1 MASSVEGKVQ
11 RSCRAADAGTLLV
24 RHHVQPRRALYALP
38 ASEAKLCAVGQHRLT
53 EVRSIDDDEL
63 IEQSW
68 DHPSGRGK
76 RSKLW
81 VGATYLLSD
90 KHDHASALAAVK
102 KIRDKNEAKKEA
114 RKKAFFD
121 VNQLSDNKG
130 CMTKGVKEVVYDM
143 SSFLQQAIDKYKKL
157 AGPQFQHLRKVA
169 TPFHDD
175 KIARPVGTEAEPRGQ
190 LAPIASRILMKL
202 LFAARMARYDL
213 LRAVQGLASRVTKW
227 SVECDKALHRL
238 MCYVAST
245 LEYRMRGFMGDD
257 VSTCKLWLFADSDHA
272 GEHDSKSTSGGF
284 LALVGPNTY
293 FPLAAFSKKQTSIA
307 LSSTEA
313 EVVCA
318 NVSLR
323 ALGLPSSALWSVLQN
338 AGGDSSTKPKH
349 TPRKGDVPN
358 KLLSNHPDSLIQGV
372 TYLGTSHLIDGR
384 VVELLTNLSSLP
396 EPVEMNTHPLRDVWV
411 KLKGTWVQVEEAVAW
426 EELKR
431 RDRPVDP
438 KAEACVIVY
447 RRSTMDY
454 RRHADAEAFMH
465 REIEGIRNTGG
476 RSSEELA
483 PKGSDKDMGLVVTVP
498 HSIQPVVLEDNQA
511 TIRILE
517 SGKSPAF
524 RHADKTQRINLGWIS
539 EQFRRKHYDIAY
551 ISTLLQAAD
560 ILTKPFTN
568 AEKWSRALALM
579 AISPLKL
586 DVRKSGAA
594 ATTPGSTLLTQ
605 RSPPLHKR
613 LIIEVCCGDDSLI
626 GNLAINKYK
635 DCKVVRITESMNL
648 NDPKTRRE
656 VLSIAKEAHK
666 DGLRILVWASLPCTG
681 GSQWARLNLAVD
693 KNRSAVFEARR
704 KFTKLWASFVDLS
717 HGLDRLLVDYA
728 IEWPQDC
735 EYWKWTR
742 IVKWIEGKPIRK
754 AHFDGC
760 RFGLRNEKGES
771 VKKPWTIATTL
782 DSLYVAFRDKCC
794 TGGHVHGK
802 CNRSSEE
809 YCLRMVDLIHKA
821 FQENMSRTPCTY
833 VAAPAIKLP
842 SNPRL
847 ESPPCLSEGM
857 ASRAVEILS
866 AEERAARLQE
876 MSAAATDADRLA
888 DALAGLSSPA
898 WWNDA
903 VRNFREPTEADS
915 PDDLFLRVI
924 PVQQW
929 LDLRKGYP
937 SVPWTTIYEMWYR
950 IYGVRAYST
959 DDVPSKTV
967 HDSSLA
973 GWTQT
978 MLDLI
983 FDMAV
988 VGWGPRAQSAFDVSK
1003 PYDLCYRVTEM
1014 EHGLSDR
1021 PLHTDVVQLLGGFY
1035 TPAFERI
1042 PPPPTMKSQVLII
1055 GDSSLALCT
1064 HKGGRAIN
1072 KMTFQGPLRDV
1083 LSHDPRVTEVNVMME
1098 WGKDLTLLTQIVED
1112 FLRIHHP
1119 DGLDIFISWA
1129 GNDVHGPY
1137 GYQGYTWHL
1146 VSPWIKQTEEQI
1158 RRAEHW
1164 PVKQLAKVETA
1175 LRKVVALAGHE
1186 CVRSLTVVAGTVAQ
1200 AYGLDW
1206 EYDREMK
1213 KHTDYLVA
1221 NGVRVVDPYA
1231 LLYGTVRY
1239 DKYHMVAT
1247 QDNFQAATDWW
1258 RALVSTTLTGRQIF
1272 MMREDFL
1279 ANQRSQI
1286 FNNHFHL
1293 AQPEMSLTVPPCTD
1307 MVRPRIEDFA
1317 WRAPTSRD
1325 QSEEIIVAQNVVRKA
1340 TNPSDEDHPD
1350 MGAVPITEDDRAYLN
1365 PDGSGGDDDEVILF
1379 DANNPRVRRLMEAL
1393 DSVEGQL
1400 DDEQAVEIEKERG
1413 IDTIVIND
1421 PDDPDIACEPLL
1433 PINEPDSS
1441 VEEILHQ
1448 TRERVRQDK
1457 TLIDLS
1463 EDVTDLGNKVL
1474 PAPSR
1479 AAPPKA
1485 MPARAP
1491 PGRDGPTIDESAA
1504 YWCVGS
1510 EMPVIQIRRYLSPNA
1525 LETLSRKMTWLLR
1538 GFSKKC
1544 AHAPHLEFDGNG
1556 TTSFPAF
1563 FEALGQI
1570 WNGLRME
1577 QIFQVC
1583 ESSEKERFEF
1593 LIHPGGRILRCR
1605 AIQGHSGAL
1614 MTENSD
1620 PMLVNR
1626 RSFHLVDGWRPSLR
1640 EYPPVGEAGFTH
1652 STFHTMPKMGYHST
1666 YFRHFRS
1673 IVESGII
1680 PGGMSRD
1687 GSRRRFYAVM
1697 SPKPA
1702 WERDCM
1708 EGVRPDA
1715 EIEFVV
1721 DLQMAALDGVRIFET
1736 AAGAV
1741 QTPDWLSNRYL
1752 VYAYRRSSNE
1762 PIWINRAYEHARLRI
1777 DKAVKEFA
1785 AHRNVLPV
1793 FDNDPYRC
1801 MTDGAA
1807 TSFLDYLKIPPE
1819 ENFTEWAPLAADAYT
1834 PFQLHYEP
1842 NWDYGGQPVRIPEG
1856 HPLYPALHNACWGM
1870 RALVLPTQTA
1880 LTVDRKLRGDPRFF
1894 RHQQCVA
1901 FPNFNCPFC
1910 DCNDLIDGLTKC
1922 LKCEERLTLP
1932 TDLAKMAQP
1941 FEARDDA
1948 TRRGRPMNIFEI
1960 QPSIGLNSNRDHR
1973 NPRRVDDTTVDRRK
1987 SSSGATLKAKINKSL
2002 SRQEVISPSARS
2014 WRSRPWMPSTG
2025 SPRGSASRASTRS
2038 RGLPTFGSQTLG
2050 WQEASMPKAPTPT
2063 TTSMGGSPT
2072 FGAATMITSTS

>member
-1 MASSVEGKVQ
+1 M
-11 RSCRAADAGTLLV
+11 
-24 RHHVQPRRALYALP
+24 
-38 ASEAKLCAVGQHRLT
+38 
-53 EVRSIDDDEL
+53 
-63 IEQSW
+63 
-68 DHPSGRGK
+68 
-76 RSKLW
+76 
-81 VGATYLLSD
+81 
-90 KHDHASALAAVK
+90 
-102 KIRDKNEAKKEA
+102 
-114 RKKAFFD
+114 
-121 VNQLSDNKG
+121 
-130 CMTKGVKEVVYDM
+130 
-143 SSFLQQAIDKYKKL
+143 
-157 AGPQFQHLRKVA
+157 
-169 TPFHDD
+169 
-175 KIARPVGTEAEPRGQ
+175 
-190 LAPIASRILMKL
+190 
-202 LFAARMARYDL
+202 
-213 LRAVQGLASRVTKW
+213 
-227 SVECDKALHRL
+227 
-238 MCYVAST
+238 
-245 LEYRMRGFMGDD
+245 
-257 VSTCKLWLFADSDHA
+257 
-272 GEHDSKSTSGGF
+272 
-284 LALVGPNTY
+284 
-293 FPLAAFSKKQTSIA
+293 
-307 LSSTEA
+307 
-313 EVVCA
+313 
-318 NVSLR
+318 
-323 ALGLPSSALWSVLQN
+323 
-338 AGGDSSTKPKH
+338 
-349 TPRKGDVPN
+349 
-358 KLLSNHPDSLIQGV
+358 
-372 TYLGTSHLIDGR
+372 
-384 VVELLTNLSSLP
+384 VELLTNLSSLP

-411 KLKGTWVQVEEAVAW
+411 KLKGTWVQAEEAVAW

-483 PKGSDKDMGLVVTVP
+483 PKGSDKDIGLVVTVP

-728 IEWPQDC
+728 IEWPKDC

-1525 LETLSRKMTWLLR
+1525 LETLSRRMTWLLR

-1640 EYPPVGEAGFTH
+1640 EYRRLA
-1652 STFHTMPKMGYHST
+1652 
-1666 YFRHFRS
+1666 
-1673 IVESGII
+1673 
-1680 PGGMSRD
+1680 SR
-1687 GSRRRFYAVM
+1687 
-1697 SPKPA
+1697 
-1702 WERDCM
+1702 
-1708 EGVRPDA
+1708 
-1715 EIEFVV
+1715 
-1721 DLQMAALDGVRIFET
+1721 
-1736 AAGAV
+1736 
-1741 QTPDWLSNRYL
+1741 
-1752 VYAYRRSSNE
+1752 
-1762 PIWINRAYEHARLRI
+1762 
-1777 DKAVKEFA
+1777 
-1785 AHRNVLPV
+1785 
-1793 FDNDPYRC
+1793 
-1801 MTDGAA
+1801 
-1807 TSFLDYLKIPPE
+1807 
-1819 ENFTEWAPLAADAYT
+1819 
-1834 PFQLHYEP
+1834 
-1842 NWDYGGQPVRIPEG
+1842 
-1856 HPLYPALHNACWGM
+1856 
-1870 RALVLPTQTA
+1870 TA
-1880 LTVDRKLRGDPRFF
+1880 LSIRCQRWGTTP
-1894 RHQQCVA
+1894 
-1901 FPNFNCPFC
+1901 
-1910 DCNDLIDGLTKC
+1910 
-1922 LKCEERLTLP
+1922 P
-1932 TDLAKMAQP
+1932 T
-1941 FEARDDA
+1941 FV
-1948 TRRGRPMNIFEI
+1948 T
-1960 QPSIGLNSNRDHR
+1960 
-1973 NPRRVDDTTVDRRK
+1973 
-1987 SSSGATLKAKINKSL
+1987 SGAS
-2002 SRQEVISPSARS
+2002 
-2014 WRSRPWMPSTG
+2014 
-2025 SPRGSASRASTRS
+2025 SRAVS
-2038 RGLPTFGSQTLG
+2038 SQEECRETG
-2050 WQEASMPKAPTPT
+2050 VVADFTP
-2063 TTSMGGSPT
+2063 
-2072 FGAATMITSTS
+2072 